1 MLPYYFSV
9 DLFRAQSNRKNQGIT
24 APDSHNNNNHQ
35 QHTLTPAP
43 RLQPPGATPPRQ
55 SCNGPAR
62 RPCCSR
68 QTSAAPTQA
77 HRPPSSA
84 APRGPAAARDGRG
97 TGRRQRRPLAAA
109 GPVPARAQ
117 APTEAQSSCWTERG
131 ESEKGKRVVG
141 CSGSPA
147 ERHTD
152 PHTSPTLTSTHPR
165 PGRTSPRAA
174 PPATCTAAC
183 PLRAS
188 ASSTLIHCHQSVWTT
203 CLPPSIRRACPPRRA
218 R

>member
-109 GPVPARAQ
+109 GPAPARAQ
-117 APTEAQSSCWTERG
+117 APTEAQSSCWTEKAEKVRKKN
-131 ESEKGKRVVG
+131 ESLDVLAARQ
-141 CSGSPA
+141 SG
-147 ERHTD
+147 TL
-152 PHTSPTLTSTHPR
+152 TPTLP
-165 PGRTSPRAA
+165 
-174 PPATCTAAC
+174 
-183 PLRAS
+183 
-188 ASSTLIHCHQSVWTT
+188 
-203 CLPPSIRRACPPRRA
+203 PPSPPHIRALAVLLPAQHLRRHVQRRAHSA
-218 R
+218 RQRHRH